1 MLHLMEVYE
10 YYTTITTYIKCGTV
24 ELQVDLK
31 SVCSHGLSSNKSLII
46 QEIEDICAKTP
57 LLLIS
62 IISGYPTPKFKSVT
76 E

>member
-1 MLHLMEVYE
+1 MEVYE
-10 YYTTITTYIKCGTV
+10 YYTTITTHIKCGTV
-24 ELQVDLK
+24 ELQVWITDLK
-31 SVCSHGLSSNKSLII
+31 SVSSHGLSSNKSLIM
-46 QEIEDICAKTP
+46 QEIKDICAKTP